1 MEKKNEENGCFE
13 KIKLF
18 VKIQDFDD
26 KRRLDPV
33 AVKKYRIFGR
43 SK

>member
-13 KIKLF
+13 KINLLVKL
-18 VKIQDFDD
+18 QDFDD
-26 KRRLDPV
+26 KRRLDPI